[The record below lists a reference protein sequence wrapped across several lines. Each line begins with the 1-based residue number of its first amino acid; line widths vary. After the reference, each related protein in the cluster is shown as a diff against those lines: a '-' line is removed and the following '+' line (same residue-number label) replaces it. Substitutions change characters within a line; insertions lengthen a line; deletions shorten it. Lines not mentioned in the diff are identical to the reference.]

1 MFTPGGLSRLEF
13 AGLRGGGGKGGGGG
27 SAPQVIPPIVLT
39 DPVSGKTFVQQPGGT
54 LDYNTGKITYTNAQD
69 ELNAEIDQRKAGE
82 KATSDAAV
90 AQAAA
95 DKASTKSTFDTRL
108 QGAYDTGLS
117 NITNYFTQQGLDPN
131 RYMQSDIIPALNTA
145 RQSVADLDPNPMA
158 AFSPT
163 LGQSILNNISTGA
176 RTRADNSLT
185 SLLPSTFADTAINYS
200 NIDPYVGEILNSQFD
215 PLSSQL
221 QNANK
226 RGTLNEF
233 GYKAAL
239 DALTGSKTAAESQV
253 RSIGSGIVDKDRQ
266 ALNDYISRAHTTVG
280 NMNPGALEG
289 FDPNTYVSGARDL
302 ASRQIGTLGG
312 DIRSSLG
319 NTKFAD
325 LQTLL
330 NQGGSVQGANSGG
343 PTTPGGVGDTPLD
356 PTLAQNQN
364 EKRGLGTVG
373 AF

>member
-1 MFTPGGLSRLEF
+1 MLTPGSVSRLEF
-13 AGLRGGGGKGGGGG
+13 AGLRGGGKGGGGG
-27 SAPQVIPPIVLT
+27 SAPQVLSPIVLT
-39 DPVSGKTFVQQPGGT
+39 DPVNGKTFVQQPGGT
-54 LDYNTGKITYTNAQD
+54 YDDATGKVTYTNAQD
-69 ELNAEIDQRKAGE
+69 ELNAEIAERQAGE
-82 KATSDAAV
+82 KSTSQAAV

-95 DKASTKSTFDTRL
+95 DKVAAKSTFDTRL
-108 QGAYDTGLS
+108 QSAYDTGLG
-117 NITNYFTQQGLDPN
+117 NTINYFTQQGLDPN
-131 RYMQSDIIPALNTA
+131 KYMQSDIIPALNTA
-145 RQSVADLDPNPMA
+145 RQSVPDEDPNPMA

-185 SLLPSTFADTAINYS
+185 SLLPSTYADTAINYS
-200 NIDPYVGEILNSQFD
+200 NIDPFVGDILSSQFD

-221 QNANK
+221 QNASK

-239 DALTGSKTAAESQV
+239 DALSGDKTAAESQV

-280 NMNPGALEG
+280 NMNPGALEN

-302 ASRQIGTLGG
+302 ANRQVGTLGG

-343 PTTPGGVGDTPLD
+343 PTTPGGVGDAPID
-356 PTLAQNQN
+356 PTAAQNQN